1 MADTP
6 VGLISLTKLKRLTVP
21 KLRSLCKENGLT
33 GYSKLT
39 KDAIIFKLAP
49 LYSTNLSSRSVSSL
63 NQEHGCTTG
72 TLSTCRLSGAE
83 ADVTTELSTTSSPVD
98 PTNGARNQSRPHT
111 TKSGTSG
118 GDRGVPHPLQTLNSS
133 DGPSPPHGD
142 QAVEDVLKRTNLKR
156 GFPND
161 IPDKNAGRKSKKSRI
176 ITNTSP
182 AQASL
187 ADSLFKLPAL
197 PSRLLTSETHSAM
210 GPDKQASA
218 GISFVAASQVLCDT
232 IKPDS
237 AKRFKPLFTSEN
249 ANEQAAFGGEEAT
262 LDVARICRYGEPFQ
276 DSSCLEFPVEPVV
289 DLKQLTLPPSISKRK
304 RAQQFAIILSGISF
318 TDLLNCSLVSRMF
331 RYSAHLSAYH
341 RLRREFPGQRTETQM
356 KRSNANMTNV
366 WPYLLQRQQE
376 LSTRKRIYME
386 SFLSK
391 AVGEWF
397 TLTEHLWT
405 SPDDPKQATVAI
417 RFILTLFYFLVS
429 VHGVDHPE
437 ARRKHA
443 IVECKEIIKDE
454 IWIVSVSSLGVQDNF
469 YVLEPTCEVIG
480 CQEKAV
486 CEYAY
491 TDSGISPGGK
501 SLFERVKRTNHEEYD
516 KGIGKHWLKKMN
528 EEAPKSN
535 VRVQIAQRYILACV
549 VANSISGKWMSSVE
563 MAQEFAG
570 LPDNGY
576 RRSKPRKEVQLYIP
590 EHHYVES
597 VHLMSAKKRP
607 LHSALAVVQTPGREY
622 FILRD
627 NGMQVGCEE
636 EGVSAVWMLML
647 GCCNDGTPA

>member
-1 MADTP
+1 MVSQLLHMWLDDYLVVKLLHDTLVPVPRLFLFGHAFLLSSNMADTP
-6 VGLISLTKLKRLTVP
+6 VGLISLTELKKLTVP

-49 LYSTNLSSRSVSSL
+49 LYSTNLSL

-83 ADVTTELSTTSSPVD
+83 ADITTELSSTSSPVD
-98 PTNGARNQSRPHT
+98 PTNGARDQSRPHT
-111 TKSGTSG
+111 IKSGASG

-161 IPDKNAGRKSKKSRI
+161 IPDKNAGKRSKKSGIR
-176 ITNTSP
+176 TNPSP

-197 PSRLLTSETHSAM
+197 PSRLLTSETPDSAV

-218 GISFVAASQVLCDT
+218 GISFVAASQVLCNT

-249 ANEQAAFGGEEAT
+249 ANKQAAFGGEEAT
-262 LDVARICRYGEPFQ
+262 LNAARMCRYGEPFQ

-376 LSTRKRIYME
+376 LSTRKRIYRE

-429 VHGVDHPE
+429 VHGVDHPA

-486 CEYAY
+486 CGTERDPVQQIVPRADWSSYISEYAY

-501 SLFERVKRTNHEEYD
+501 SLFERVKWTNHEEYD
-516 KGIGKHWLKKMN
+516 KGIGKHWLKMMN

-535 VRVQIAQRYILACV
+535 VRVQIAQKYILACM
-549 VANSISGKWMSSVE
+549 VANRYNHATI
-563 MAQEFAG
+563 
-570 LPDNGY
+570 
-576 RRSKPRKEVQLYIP
+576 QL
-590 EHHYVES
+590 HY
-597 VHLMSAKKRP
+597 
-607 LHSALAVVQTPGREY
+607 
-622 FILRD
+622 
-627 NGMQVGCEE
+627 
-636 EGVSAVWMLML
+636 
-647 GCCNDGTPA
+647 